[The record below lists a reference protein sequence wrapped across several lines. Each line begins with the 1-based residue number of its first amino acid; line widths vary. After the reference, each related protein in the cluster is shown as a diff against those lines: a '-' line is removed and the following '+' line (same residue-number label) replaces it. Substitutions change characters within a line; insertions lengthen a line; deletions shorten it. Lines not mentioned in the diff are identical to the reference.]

1 MELNKTE
8 AAILA
13 GSPTVE
19 APGPS
24 AAEIELYD
32 ELIIFAGL
40 SPEEQRRM
48 LVRPKK
54 SGEDAVAASYSNSD
68 NTQNASSSVEKEATA
83 LPART
88 ISAAALS
95 STPAQSPSD
104 SEDTAANSET
114 NDVSPQ
120 LF

>member
-19 APGPS
+19 GAG
-24 AAEIELYD
+24 ANGAEIDLYD

-54 SGEDAVAASYSNSD
+54 SGEDAVAASYSNSVVAGWC
-68 NTQNASSSVEKEATA
+68 QHPASGRKSSLA
-83 LPART
+83 LA
-88 ISAAALS
+88 
-95 STPAQSPSD
+95 
-104 SEDTAANSET
+104 
-114 NDVSPQ
+114 
-120 LF
+120 